1 MGASP
6 PPTETTGLVAGGADK
21 PAPPRRP
28 LIWSQL
34 VVAAVALALLGCV
47 CFALV
52 LIYHVR
58 PADQVRPPAY
68 AFALK
73 IVHLNDHHSHIEE
86 TRLAVPITDNAGVTA
101 AVGGWP
107 RLVTLLR
114 QLSAEHPNLL
124 KLHAGDAITGT
135 LWYTIFK
142 GGADAAVMRMAC
154 LDAYGLGNHEFDN
167 GDAAL
172 AHFIDALRTDAS
184 SLYPSLL
191 STPADFSWTRIEDE
205 WKRIPGVAPIDR
217 ERNFLASLM
226 RMGAA
231 RANATR
237 SSSSSSS
244 SSSGGGGG
252 GGGGAATDAD
262 DDFDVDAAVAE
273 AAAIAHAGAPVCA
286 PPAVL
291 CANLRPAASS
301 PLKGKVAPYE
311 VFERSGERIGVVGL
325 DTSAKVMNASN
336 PDRGTRMLE
345 VESVAQK
352 NIDELTA
359 QGVNK
364 VVLVTHH
371 GYEEDLLLAK
381 TLRGVDVIV
390 GGDSHSLLKLDAV
403 DNLGLNT
410 VGPYP
415 TLVRP
420 ARGGSPVCVV
430 QAWEY
435 AHLVGLLTV
444 EFDEGGV
451 VQNCNGELIMPV
463 GRGSFREPAFAAS
476 DEACPGHPNIKRR
489 SSACPQKLRDDKERE
504 QRQRPE
510 QQRDQKLRAVAG
522 PAPPAQATADED
534 EEACPGHPHI
544 KRSSE
549 ACLSFADG
557 DEEEDDLI
565 LADDDSVTVGSGPTA
580 QHIVARA
587 LKTYPVLRP
596 TPADEAAA
604 ALVSALRMRLDNATH
619 TAVASFARPIC
630 FDRFPGQG
638 LSTLCPRARTYKHG
652 GEVGNLVARAMLEAE
667 PRAVLALQ
675 NAGGAR
681 RDIAEGVFTMADA
694 YELLPF
700 GETLVLMQLKGS
712 EIATLLEQVLAHSIS
727 GGGGTGG
734 YPYASGL
741 RFAVDGSAREGRRIS
756 GLEVNA
762 RLQAKA
768 GWTAIDPKATYAV
781 VTNNFIA
788 GGKDGYALLG
798 EVSAGE
804 RREDTYNDQTQA
816 FVNYVSSFEGEV
828 PGLPD
833 DEVSTTRFV
842 SRAGCDHSET
852 PDCGPT
858 QMPLPEPGRH
868 SSRLSSRLI

>member
-1 MGASP
+1 M
-6 PPTETTGLVAGGADK
+6 
-21 PAPPRRP
+21 
-28 LIWSQL
+28 
-34 VVAAVALALLGCV
+34 
-47 CFALV
+47 
-52 LIYHVR
+52 
-58 PADQVRPPAY
+58 
-68 AFALK
+68 
-73 IVHLNDHHSHIEE
+73 
-86 TRLAVPITDNAGVTA
+86 
-101 AVGGWP
+101 
-107 RLVTLLR
+107 
-114 QLSAEHPNLL
+114 
-124 KLHAGDAITGT
+124 
-135 LWYTIFK
+135 
-142 GGADAAVMRMAC
+142 
-154 LDAYGLGNHEFDN
+154 
-167 GDAAL
+167 
-172 AHFIDALRTDAS
+172 
-184 SLYPSLL
+184 
-191 STPADFSWTRIEDE
+191 
-205 WKRIPGVAPIDR
+205 
-217 ERNFLASLM
+217 
-226 RMGAA
+226 
-231 RANATR
+231 
-237 SSSSSSS
+237 
-244 SSSGGGGG
+244 
-252 GGGGAATDAD
+252 
-262 DDFDVDAAVAE
+262 
-273 AAAIAHAGAPVCA
+273 
-286 PPAVL
+286 L

-311 VFERSGERIGVVGL
+311 VFERSGERIGVLGL

-336 PDRGTRMLE
+336 PDLGTRMLE
-345 VESVAQK
+345 VESVAQE

-371 GYEEDLLLAK
+371 GYEEDLRLAK

-390 GGDSHSLLKLDAV
+390 GGDSHSLLQSDAV

-410 VGPYP
+410 LGPYP
-415 TLVRP
+415 TLVRS

-430 QAWEY
+430 QAWEF

-444 EFDEGGV
+444 EFDEGGA
-451 VQNCNGELIMPV
+451 VQNCQGELIMPV

-489 SSACPQKLRDDKERE
+489 SSACPQKLRDEKERD
-504 QRQRPE
+504 QRQRDE
-510 QQRDQKLRAVAG
+510 KQRDQKLRAAAG
-522 PAPPAQATADED
+522 PAPPPAQATADED

-549 ACLSFADG
+549 ACLSSATNG
-557 DEEEDDLI
+557 EEEEEDLI

-652 GEVGNLVARAMLEAE
+652 GEVSNLVARAMLEAE
-667 PRAVLALQ
+667 PRAVLAIQ
-675 NAGGAR
+675 NAGGCR
-681 RDIAEGVFTMADA
+681 RDIPEGVFTMADA

-700 GETLVLMQLKGS
+700 GETLVLMQLKGG

-741 RFAVDGSAREGRRIS
+741 RFAVDASAPAGRRIS

-768 GWTAIDPKATYAV
+768 GWTAIDPAATYAV
-781 VTNNFIA
+781 VTNSFIA

-798 EVSAGE
+798 EVSAGITAGE
-804 RREDTYNDQTQA
+804 RREDTHDDQTQA
-816 FVNYVSSFEGEV
+816 FVNYLSTFEGEV

-858 QMPLPEPGRH
+858 QMPLPVPGRH
-868 SSRLSSRLI
+868 